1 MIKSEK
7 MDLKFLGQKD
17 MGPFSCLPVQS
28 PISKQTQETLI
39 KNYALLV
46 KRIAHHLLGRL
57 PRSVQLDDLIQA
69 GMLGLLEA
77 ARHYDSSKGASFE
90 TYAGIRIRGHM
101 LDEVRRNDWVPRS
114 VYRNSRMISEAVKYV
129 EHRMGREAKDFEVA
143 QELGLALNEYHEM
156 LQDSASSHLYGFDD
170 LGVTDDVLYAK
181 GGGES
186 TEPHVNVLHNDL
198 ISRLTHVID
207 GLPHKERMVL
217 SLYYEQD
224 LNLKEIGEVLEV
236 SESRVSQI
244 LSQAT
249 HRIKSRLPE

>member
-1 MIKSEK
+1 
-7 MDLKFLGQKD
+7 
-17 MGPFSCLPVQS
+17 
-28 PISKQTQETLI
+28 
-39 KNYALLV
+39 LV

-57 PRSVQLDDLIQA
+57 PHSVQLDDLIQA

-114 VYRNSRMISEAVKYV
+114 VYRNSRMISEAVKNL
-129 EHRMGREAKDFEVA
+129 ENRFGREAKDTEIAV
-143 QELGLALNEYHEM
+143 ELGIPINEYHEM

-170 LGVTDDVLYAK
+170 LGVTDDMLHFE

-186 TEPHVNVLHNDL
+186 TEPHINVMHKDL
-198 ISRLTHVID
+198 ISRLALVID
-207 GLPHKERMVL
+207 GLPHKERLVL

-249 HRIKSRLPE
+249 LRIKSRITE

>member
-1 MIKSEK
+1 V
-7 MDLKFLGQKD
+7 DALAAD
-17 MGPFSCLPVQS
+17 
-28 PISKQTQETLI
+28 SKVNQQIQETLI
-39 KNYALLV
+39 KNHALLV

-57 PRSVQLDDLIQA
+57 PQTVQLDDLIQA

-77 ARHYDSSKGASFE
+77 SLHYDSSKGASFE

-114 VYRNSRMISEAVKYV
+114 VYRNSRMISEAVKQV
-129 EHRMGREAKDFEVA
+129 EHRFGRVAKDFEVA
-143 QELGLALNEYHEM
+143 QELDMSLDDYHEI
-156 LQDSASSHLYGFDD
+156 LQDSAGSHLYGFDD
-170 LGVTDDVLYAK
+170 VGVTDDALYVEE
-181 GGGES
+181 GQC
-186 TEPHVNVLHNDL
+186 TEPHVRVLQSDMK
-198 ISRLTHVID
+198 SRLTQVID

-236 SESRVSQI
+236 SESRISQI
-244 LSQAT
+244 LTQAT

>member
-1 MIKSEK
+1 
-7 MDLKFLGQKD
+7 MDALAAY
-17 MGPFSCLPVQS
+17 
-28 PISKQTQETLI
+28 SKVNQQTQETLV
-39 KNYALLV
+39 KSHALLV

-57 PRSVQLDDLIQA
+57 PQSVQLDDLIQA

-77 ARHYDSSKGASFE
+77 ARHYDSTKGASFE

-114 VYRNSRMISEAVKYV
+114 VYRNSRMISEAVRQV
-129 EHRMGREAKDFEVA
+129 EHKFGREAKDWEVA
-143 QELGLALNEYHEM
+143 EELGLPISEYHEM
-156 LQDSASSHLYGFDD
+156 LHDSVSSHLYGFDD
-170 LGVTDDVLYAK
+170 LGVTDDVLHGEE
-181 GGGES
+181 GGLL

-198 ISRLTHVID
+198 MSRLTQVID
-207 GLPHKERMVL
+207 GLPHKERLVL

-224 LNLKEIGEVLEV
+224 LNLKEIGEVLDV
-236 SESRVSQI
+236 SESRISQI